1 MRISVVIPTY
11 NSSEFIERALNSV
24 FSQSELPNEIIISDD
39 GSVDSTLKKVRDIV
53 KTNRMEKICKI
64 ILNSHSGPGAARNKG
79 ILAASKDWIAF
90 LDSDDFWHVDKIKE
104 VKKQCSSDS
113 EINFICHNEIL
124 INYRGK
130 KIFSK
135 YSIRYDSNKSLFDQ
149 LYERN
154 MISTSTVICKKEILL
169 NHGLFN
175 ENLMSA
181 QDYELWLRIANNI
194 KLEFLEG
201 YYGYYVERKGNIT
214 SENKFIRFKN
224 DFYISHLYSN
234 KVSIYKYI
242 MRIIRILA
250 SYILQFIKK
259 NILRL

>member
-39 GSVDSTLKKVRDIV
+39 GSVDSTVKKVRDII
-53 KTNRMEKICKI
+53 KTNHLEKICKI

-79 ILAASKDWIAF
+79 ILAASKDWITF

-104 VKKQCSSDS
+104 VKKHCSGDS
-113 EINFICHNEIL
+113 KINFICHNEIRT
-124 INYRGK
+124 NYRGK
-130 KIFSK
+130 NFFSK
-135 YSIRYDSNKSLFDQ
+135 YNIRHDSNKSLFDQ

-154 MISTSTVICKKEILL
+154 MISTSTVICKKKIFL
-169 NHGLFN
+169 NYGLFN

-181 QDYELWLRIANNI
+181 QDYELWLRIADYIN
-194 KLEFLEG
+194 LEFLEG

-214 SENKFIRFKN
+214 SGNKFKRIKN
-224 DFYISHLYSN
+224 DFYISYLYSN
-234 KVSIYKYI
+234 KVSTYKYI
-242 MRIIRILA
+242 QRLIRILA
-250 SYILQFIKK
+250 SYILQIIKK